1 MSVDQHL
8 NHRPEKS
15 HLVQVD
21 GGSLDTQT
29 NLGYVHL
36 NITRLQ
42 RSVDFYERAIGLK
55 SLKQDGNSVHLG
67 VGDDILVELTEI
79 PGAIRYPRHSGLYHF
94 AILTPS
100 REALGRSLRN
110 LIDTGTEIQ
119 GGADH
124 LVSEALYLADP
135 DGNGI
140 EIYRDRP
147 RSTWQ
152 YEDGH
157 VNMATDPLDYHSIL
171 EDADGDWHG
180 LEPGTRLGHMHLHV
194 ADLEPAI
201 QFYEHLLGF
210 DFLMNYMGSAAF
222 LSVGGYHHHIGIN
235 TWNGVGASP
244 NPPDAVGLRYF
255 SVNLVS
261 DDQRRALRVRLEKAN
276 WPFEEI
282 NTGIMVRD
290 PSQNAIL
297 LQWVKD

>member
-1 MSVDQHL
+1 MSVDQHIKQNL
-8 NHRPEKS
+8 QNPA
-15 HLVQVD
+15 LMQVD
-21 GGSLDTQT
+21 AGKLHAQT

-36 NITRLQ
+36 NIASLQ
-42 RSVDFYERAIGLK
+42 RSIDFYQRAIGLK
-55 SLKQDGNSVHLG
+55 IIKRDGNSIYLG
-67 VGDDILVELTEI
+67 VGDDILLALTEI
-79 PGAIRYPRHSGLYHF
+79 PGAIRRPRHSGLYHF

-110 LIDTGTEIQ
+110 LIDTGAEIQ

-147 RSTWQ
+147 RSAWQ
-152 YEDGH
+152 YENGRLK
-157 VNMATDPLDYHSIL
+157 MATDPLDYQGIL
-171 EDADGDWHG
+171 EGARGDWQG

-194 ADLEPAI
+194 ADLDLATD
-201 QFYEHLLGF
+201 FYEHLLGF
-210 DFLMNYMGSAAF
+210 NFLMNYMGSAAF

-235 TWNGVGASP
+235 TWNGVGAPP

-261 DDQRRALRVRLEKAN
+261 EEQCQELILRLDKAN
-276 WPFEEI
+276 WPFEER
-282 NTGIMVRD
+282 NSGILVRD
-290 PSQNAIL
+290 PSENAIL
-297 LQWVKD
+297 LQWKKD

>member
-1 MSVDQHL
+1 MPVNQRIKQTLQNSAVM
-8 NHRPEKS
+8 
-15 HLVQVD
+15 QVD
-21 GGSLDTQT
+21 AGKLHAKT

-36 NITRLQ
+36 DIASLQ
-42 RSVDFYERAIGLK
+42 HSIDFYQRAIGLK
-55 SLKQDGNSVHLG
+55 IIKRDGESVCLG
-67 VGDDILVELTEI
+67 AGDDILLALTEI
-79 PGAIRYPRHSGLYHF
+79 PDAKRHPRHSGLYHF

-157 VNMATDPLDYHSIL
+157 VKMATDPLDYQGIL
-171 EDADGDWHG
+171 KGANGDWHG
-180 LEPGTRLGHMHLHV
+180 LESGTKLGHMHLHV
-194 ADLEPAI
+194 ADLDQAI
-201 QFYEHLLGF
+201 EFYEHLLGF
-210 DFLMNYMGSAAF
+210 DFLMNYLGSAAF

-235 TWNGVGASP
+235 TWNGVGAPP
-244 NPPDAVGLRYF
+244 NPPDAIGLRYF

-261 DDQRRALRVRLEKAN
+261 EEQRKELRLRLEKAN
-276 WPFEEI
+276 WPFEERSS
-282 NTGIMVRD
+282 GILVRD
-290 PSQNAIL
+290 PSGNAIL
-297 LQWVKD
+297 LQR